1 MTQHFLAHGRCLC
14 GAVQVTA
21 KAAPFRMAQCHC
33 RDCQRNSGAG
43 HTSNALF
50 KEVDV
55 EISGETKGYAV
66 IADSGSTLT
75 RYFCPAC
82 GSRMFGRN
90 SARPGAI
97 ILSAGVFD
105 DSDWFQP
112 QMAFYAARRL
122 PWDPERADIPN
133 FEAMPPPPPK

>member
-1 MTQHFLAHGRCLC
+1 MTEEFLAKGRCLC

-33 RDCQRNSGAG
+33 RDCQRISGTG
-43 HTSNALF
+43 HATNALF
-50 KEVDV
+50 SEADV

-97 ILSAGVFD
+97 NLPAGVFD

-112 QMAFYAARRL
+112 QMALYATRR
-122 PWDPERADIPN
+122 PVWDPERADIPN
-133 FEAMPPPPPK
+133 FEAMPPPPK

>member
-1 MTQHFLAHGRCLC
+1 MTQEFLAKGRCLC

-21 KAAPFRMAQCHC
+21 RAAPVRMAQCHC
-33 RDCQRNSGAG
+33 RDCQRASGTG

-50 KEVDV
+50 KETDV

-75 RYFCPAC
+75 RYFCPTC

-97 ILSAGVFD
+97 ILPAGVFD
-105 DSDWFQP
+105 DSDWFEP
-112 QMAFYAARRL
+112 QMALYAARR
-122 PWDPERADIPN
+122 PSWDPERADIPN
-133 FEAMPPPPPK
+133 FEAMSPAPPK